1 MNALTTRIR
10 TLLMT
15 LLGLFAM
22 SAAAYAEPGDSI
34 ASTGNSSFVA
44 ILGIVVLGIAIS
56 ILWRAA
62 RSNS

>member
-1 MNALTTRIR
+1 
-10 TLLMT
+10 MT